1 MSSKPQTIKTKRRAS
16 RPAVADAPT
25 NRDSAATGP
34 FLLLGGGGF
43 QAAGQDPAR
52 GYIYWPSTDTR
63 RQITAWTRHEVAR
76 KIQFLYNHFG
86 FIRRLVNGMATMLG
100 YLTPQPTTSDEEW
113 NELAFESFMSIAGSA
128 QVWDMAGKFDFFGGQ
143 IQDNISIFRDA
154 DVLCVKTLSQGGR
167 ARMAYYEAHQ
177 LANPP
182 GAGPDWI
189 DGVQVYRGRHIAYG
203 IRDGDDPSQITVVEA
218 WKCIYMTR
226 FENRGQVRPLSILAA
241 AVLNMQDV
249 IETRGYN
256 KHAIKSQS
264 RFGTVIETEAAA
276 TAPATTPGAPGSGAS
291 IRVPITK
298 ADGTTVTLNMEAV
311 YSGGTSPALAPGQK
325 MKVITDDRPSMNN
338 QAFEEAL
345 LKDCCYTAGVSYERL
360 CNLAGLTGPAL
371 RTLNSDEKRW
381 VKLNHY
387 EQSKRVHAQVIYTL
401 AREMDAGRLR
411 QPILRPGENWT
422 QAFQYIG
429 LAASDIDGGRTA
441 AATLTDLK
449 SGQTTWLET
458 WGQKGVY
465 WKKAIKQSIAEVIFA
480 TAECLRQSQAAGL
493 PDGLI
498 TPERV
503 FPERFPTTTATAALP
518 PITAA
523 AEQID
528 GTEPDPQN
536 EPEPTE

>member
-1 MSSKPQTIKTKRRAS
+1 MSRRTKLAKQSRATI
-16 RPAVADAPT
+16 VADAPA
-25 NRDSAATGP
+25 NRDHAANGP

-52 GYIYWPSTDTR
+52 GYIYWPTTDTR
-63 RQITAWTRHEVAR
+63 RQITAWTRNEVAR

-100 YLTPQPTTSDEEW
+100 YLTPQPTTSDEKW
-113 NELAFESFMSIAGSA
+113 NELAFETFMSIAGSA
-128 QVWDMAGKFDFFGGQ
+128 MVWDMAGKFDFFGGQ

-154 DVLCVKTLSQGGR
+154 DVLCVKTMSPGGR

-177 LANPP
+177 FANPP
-182 GAGPDWI
+182 GAGTDWL
-189 DGVQVYRGRHIAYG
+189 DGVQIYRGRHIAYG
-203 IRDGDDPSQITVVEA
+203 IKDGDDPNQITVIEA

-226 FENRGQVRPLSILAA
+226 FENRGQVRPLSILSA

-264 RFGTVIETEAAA
+264 RFGTVIETDAVA
-276 TAPATTPGAPGSGAS
+276 TAPTGTPGAPGSGAN
-291 IRVPITK
+291 IAVPIRK
-298 ADGTTVTLNMEAV
+298 ADGTTVTMNMEAV
-311 YSGGTSPALAPGQK
+311 YGGGTTPGLAPGQK

-387 EQSKRVHAQVIYTL
+387 DQSKRVHNQVIYTVAL
-401 AREMDAGRLR
+401 EMDAGRLR
-411 QPILRPGENWT
+411 QPNLLPGENWT
-422 QAFQYIG
+422 QSWQYIG

-458 WGQKGVY
+458 WGAKGAY
-465 WKKAIKQSIAEVIFA
+465 WKKPIKQAISEIIFA
-480 TAECLRQSQAAGL
+480 EAECIRQAAAAGL
-493 PDGLI
+493 PEGRV

-503 FPERFPTTTATAALP
+503 FPDRFTLPIAPLTAVDP
-518 PITAA
+518 Q
-523 AEQID
+523 QID
-528 GTEPDPQN
+528 GDAPDPQN

>member
-1 MSSKPQTIKTKRRAS
+1 MSRSRKLKRQSSSAA
-16 RPAVADAPT
+16 AVVDAPRNT
-25 NRDSAATGP
+25 DHAAVGP
-34 FLLLGGGGF
+34 FLLMGGSGF

-52 GYIYWPSTDTR
+52 GYIYWPTTDTR
-63 RQITAWTRHEVAR
+63 RQITSWTRHEVAR

-86 FIRRLVNGMATMLG
+86 FIRRLVNGLATMLG
-100 YLTPQPTTSDEEW
+100 YLTPQPTTSDEKW

-128 QVWDMAGKFDFFGGQ
+128 QVWDMAGKFDFFSGQ
-143 IQDNISIFRDA
+143 LQDNISIFRDA
-154 DVLCVKTLSQGGR
+154 DVLCVKTMTAGGR
-167 ARMAYYEAHQ
+167 ARMAYYESHQ

-182 GAGPDWI
+182 ETGTDWV
-189 DGVQVYRGRHIAYG
+189 DGVQIYRGRHIAYG
-203 IRDGDDPSQITVVEA
+203 VKDGEDPSQITVVPA

-256 KHAIKSQS
+256 KHAIKSAS
-264 RFGTVIETEAAA
+264 RFGTVIETDAVA
-276 TAPATTPGAPGSGAS
+276 TAPTTIPGAPGSGAS
-291 IRVPITK
+291 VSVPIKK
-298 ADGTTVTLNMEAV
+298 ADGTTAVINMEAV
-311 YSGGTSPALAPGQK
+311 FAGAQTPPLAPGQK

-338 QAFEEAL
+338 QLFEEAL
-345 LKDCCYTAGVSYERL
+345 LKDCCYTVGVSYERL

-387 EQSKRVHAQVIYTL
+387 DQSKRVHNQVIYTL
-401 AREMDAGRLR
+401 ALEMAAGRLR
-411 QPILRPGENWT
+411 EPKLRPGEQWT
-422 QAFQYIG
+422 QSFQYIG

-465 WKKAIKQSIAEVIFA
+465 WKRAIKQAVAEPIFVIC
-480 TAECLRQSQAAGL
+480 EIMRQAKAAGL
-493 PDGLI
+493 PDGMVQ
-498 TPERV
+498 PEWI
-503 FPERFPTTTATAALP
+503 FPERFSKDAKPALP
-518 PITAA
+518 NSPDLKVNPDA
-523 AEQID
+523 ID
-528 GTEPDPQN
+528 GNEPDPQN
-536 EPEPTE
+536 ETEPAE

>member
-1 MSSKPQTIKTKRRAS
+1 MSRRTKLAKQS
-16 RPAVADAPT
+16 RQSTAVADVST
-25 NRDSAATGP
+25 NRDHAANGP

-52 GYIYWPSTDTR
+52 GYIYWPTTDTR
-63 RQITAWTRHEVAR
+63 RQITAWTRNEVAR

-113 NELAFESFMSIAGSA
+113 NELAFETFMSIAGSA
-128 QVWDMAGKFDFFGGQ
+128 MVWDMAGKFDFFGGQ

-182 GAGPDWI
+182 GSGADWI

-203 IRDGDDPSQITVVEA
+203 IRDGDDPAKITVVEA

-264 RFGTVIETEAAA
+264 RFGTVIETDAQA
-276 TAPATTPGAPGSGAS
+276 TAPITTPGAPGSGAN
-291 IRVPITK
+291 IAVPLRK

-311 YSGGTSPALAPGQK
+311 FNGGTTPPLAPGQK

-338 QAFEEAL
+338 QMFEEAL

-411 QPILRPGENWT
+411 QPKLRPGENWA
-422 QAFQYIG
+422 QSFQYIG

-465 WKKAIKQSIAEVIFA
+465 WKKAIKQGIAEKIFA
-480 TAECLRQSQAAGL
+480 IAECARQAAAAGL
-493 PDGLI
+493 PSGLV
-498 TPERV
+498 TPENV
-503 FPERFPTTTATAALP
+503 FPERFPTTSGSATAPTVELDP
-518 PITAA
+518 
-523 AEQID
+523 EKID
-528 GTEPDPQN
+528 GSEPDPQN
-536 EPEPTE
+536 EPEATE

>member
-1 MSSKPQTIKTKRRAS
+1 MSRRTKLAKQS
-16 RPAVADAPT
+16 RQSTAAADVPA
-25 NRDSAATGP
+25 NRDHAANGP

-52 GYIYWPSTDTR
+52 GYIYWPTTDTR
-63 RQITAWTRHEVAR
+63 RQITAWTRNEVAR

-113 NELAFESFMSIAGSA
+113 NELAFETFMSIAGSA
-128 QVWDMAGKFDFFGGQ
+128 MVWDMAGKFDFFGGQ

-154 DVLCVKTLSQGGR
+154 DVLCVKTMSPGGR
-167 ARMAYYEAHQ
+167 ARMAYYESHQ

-182 GAGPDWI
+182 GAGSDWL

-203 IRDGDDPSQITVVEA
+203 IKDGDDPNQITVIEA

-264 RFGTVIETEAAA
+264 RFGTVIETDAVA
-276 TAPATTPGAPGSGAS
+276 TAPTGTPGAPGSGAN
-291 IRVPITK
+291 IAVPIKK
-298 ADGTTVTLNMEAV
+298 ADGATVTLNMEAV
-311 YSGGTSPALAPGQK
+311 YSGGTTPGLAPGQK

-387 EQSKRVHAQVIYTL
+387 DQSKRVHNQVIYTL
-401 AREMDAGRLR
+401 ALEMDAGRLR
-411 QPILRPGENWT
+411 QPKLLPGETWM
-422 QAFQYIG
+422 QSFQYIG

-458 WGQKGVY
+458 WGAKGAY
-465 WKKAIKQSIAEVIFA
+465 WKKPIKQAISEIIFA
-480 TAECLRQSQAAGL
+480 EAECIRQAAAAGL
-493 PDGLI
+493 PEGRV

-503 FPERFPTTTATAALP
+503 FPDRFTLPTAPLTAVDP
-518 PITAA
+518 Q
-523 AEQID
+523 QID
-528 GTEPDPQN
+528 GDAPDPQN